1 MILKLLNKSLI
12 QVFTLL
18 QLSGQAHILFYSKSK
33 TAQSLVFRQKKG
45 HFNTEYR
52 GSPFSAVSISAV
64 HGIVRLQISTR

>member
-1 MILKLLNKSLI
+1 MILKLPNKSLI

-33 TAQSLVFRQKKG
+33 KAQSLAFRKKG

-52 GSPFSAVSISAV
+52 GSPFSTVSISAV
-64 HGIVRLQISTR
+64 HGIVHLQISTR

>member
-33 TAQSLVFRQKKG
+33 KAQSLVLRHKKATLTQNTGVPRLVRFRL
-45 HFNTEYR
+45 
-52 GSPFSAVSISAV
+52 
-64 HGIVRLQISTR
+64 VRSMV

>member
-33 TAQSLVFRQKKG
+33 KAQSLVFRQKKATLTQ
-45 HFNTEYR
+45 NTGVPR
-52 GSPFSAVSISAV
+52 LVWFRL
-64 HGIVRLQISTR
+64 VRSMV